1 MFGFEARRIRTTVIK
16 QSSRTACDKSPMK
29 VEVDAWY
36 VDLPNQ
42 SSCVHPSAAPPTPPP
57 SPDPDACTDRLE
69 TQVVGDA
76 RLGFPVKMVTT
87 STTGEGDNL
96 AVSTSSEEVTE
107 LEVTRLEAGL
117 FDVPADFVE
126 ANSSAEVVPLVA
138 SGVSLSDAI
147 FGSTADGRGAAAPKA
162 AGRIRI
168 GILEPVNRTER
179 NLPPASLRQD
189 LASRF
194 SKAPYEAI
202 PIAGSSPEAI
212 DAEAARLECDYLM
225 LTEIVE
231 ARTSKPGRLSGLS
244 RVTGGGPPSDSHDVR
259 LEFRL
264 FAVGAPQSAL
274 LSGSARASNGGF
286 GVGSAL
292 RLAAFA
298 GQLYMSMMMGG
309 MNSMNPMMAMSGMGG
324 LGPTGGG
331 LFDPRAAAMSSMF
344 AGLDAGV
351 MSGMAGLADPSE
363 AGMRDTASEAL
374 GNGAKAVMEQ
384 LTRRSQKR

>member
-1 MFGFEARRIRTTVIK
+1 
-16 QSSRTACDKSPMK
+16 
-29 VEVDAWY
+29 
-36 VDLPNQ
+36 
-42 SSCVHPSAAPPTPPP
+42 
-57 SPDPDACTDRLE
+57 
-69 TQVVGDA
+69 
-76 RLGFPVKMVTT
+76 
-87 STTGEGDNL
+87 
-96 AVSTSSEEVTE
+96 
-107 LEVTRLEAGL
+107 
-117 FDVPADFVE
+117 
-126 ANSSAEVVPLVA
+126 
-138 SGVSLSDAI
+138 
-147 FGSTADGRGAAAPKA
+147 
-162 AGRIRI
+162 
-168 GILEPVNRTER
+168 
-179 NLPPASLRQD
+179 
-189 LASRF
+189 
-194 SKAPYEAI
+194 
-202 PIAGSSPEAI
+202 
-212 DAEAARLECDYLM
+212 M

-244 RVTGGGPPSDSHDVR
+244 RVTGGGPPSDSHDVL

-374 GNGAKAVMEQ
+374 GNGAKAVIEQ